1 MKKILITGGA
11 GFVGSNLVKRLKQ
24 EGHEIV
30 VIDNYS
36 AGKRENEIPG
46 VTYVNLHTK
55 HINSLELVL
64 LLDHGKKGSFQP
76 DVVYHLGEYSR
87 IHPSFVDY
95 DKVWQDN
102 TVGTFEVLKYCKSH
116 NVKIVYAASST
127 KFAKEGT
134 DHSPYSLTKAM
145 SIDLVKAFAKWYGVE
160 YSICYFYN
168 VFGPGYDSSPV
179 PGYESVI
186 SIFDKQSKA
195 GKPLTVAGNGQQKRM
210 FTYVGDIVDGLIKS
224 ADYPENDEFELG
236 NPIKSYTILEIA
248 KMFSDDIEF
257 VEARKGDRSD
267 SILHTYDETCTKL
280 NWKPTMSIE
289 DWIQYIKSTP
299 Q

>member
-1 MKKILITGGA
+1 MKKILVTGGA
-11 GFVGSNLVKRLKQ
+11 GFVGSNLVSRLKQ
-24 EGHEIV
+24 DGHEIV

-36 AGKRENEIPG
+36 AGKKENEIVG
-46 VTYVNLHTK
+46 VTYIKLDTK
-55 HINSLELVL
+55 DINKTELIP
-64 LLDHGKKGSFQP
+64 FEP
-76 DVVYHLGEYSR
+76 EIVYHLGEYSR

-95 DKVWQDN
+95 KKVWQYN
-102 TVGTFEVLKYCKSH
+102 TAGTFEVLEYCKSR
-116 NVKIVYAASST
+116 NIKIVYAASST

-145 SIDLVKAFAKWYGVE
+145 SIDLVKAFAKWYDTQ

-179 PGYESVI
+179 KGYESVV
-186 SIFDKQSKA
+186 SVFDKQYKS
-195 GKPLTVAGNGQQKRM
+195 GQPLTVAGDGQQRRL
-210 FTYVGDIVDGLIKS
+210 FTYVDDIVNGLIKS

-248 KMFSDDIEF
+248 QMFTDNIQF

-267 SILHTYDETCTKL
+267 SVLQTYDETCAKL
-280 NWKPTMSIE
+280 NWKPTMSVE
-289 DWIQYIKSTP
+289 EWINYLKKS
-299 Q
+299 

>member
-1 MKKILITGGA
+1 MKKILVTGGA

-24 EGHEIV
+24 EGHEVIV
-30 VIDNYS
+30 LDNYS
-36 AGKRENEIPG
+36 AGKKENEIEG
-46 VTYVNLHTK
+46 VTYVRLDTK
-55 HINSLELVL
+55 DIAFLELSIFAQ
-64 LLDHGKKGSFQP
+64 HGKKKSFEP
-76 DVVYHLGEYSR
+76 DLVYHLGEYSR

-95 DKVWQDN
+95 DKVWQYN
-102 TVGTFEVLKYCKSH
+102 TVGTFEVLKYCNSR
-116 NVKIVYAASST
+116 NIKIVYAGSST

-145 SIDLVKAFAKWYGVE
+145 SIDLVKAFSKWYGLK

-179 PGYESVI
+179 KGYESVI
-186 SIFDKQSKA
+186 SIFDKQCKS
-195 GKPLTVAGNGQQKRM
+195 GQPLTISGDGHQKRM
-210 FTYVGDIVDGLIKS
+210 FTYVEDIVDGLIRS

-248 KMFSDDIEF
+248 KMFTDNIQF
-257 VEARKGDRSD
+257 IEARKGDRSD
-267 SILHTYDETCTKL
+267 SVLLTYDETCTKL

-289 DWIQYIKSTP
+289 EWITYLKNN
-299 Q
+299 